1 MTDTEKIIYFSTEI
15 QKTASNLLNQMSGP
29 DFDSKSQ
36 LFLKEFGTFAAEFAN
51 RHQLQTT
58 LTTTT
63 QTTLTTT
70 TQTTRSPKRSAHKT
84 NKPLPPEERWADIA
98 IRKAASQFHL
108 PLKQVRQIFYQTP
121 DNLSK
126 KETSALKIAH
136 LIVNNYRRLADGQ

>member
-1 MTDTEKIIYFSTEI
+1 MTDTKKIIYFSTEI

-36 LFLKEFGTFAAEFAN
+36 LFLKEFGTFAANFAN

-58 LTTTT
+58 LA
-63 QTTLTTT
+63 TT

-84 NKPLPPEERWADIA
+84 NKQLPPEERWADIA

-108 PLKQVRQIFYQTP
+108 PRKRVRQIFYQTP
-121 DNLSK
+121 DDLSK
-126 KETSALKIAH
+126 TETSALKVAH
-136 LIVNNYRRLADGQ
+136 LIVNNYRRLASAQ

>member
-36 LFLKEFGTFAAEFAN
+36 LFLKEFGTFATEFAN

-58 LTTTT
+58 LTTTS
-63 QTTLTTT
+63 
-70 TQTTRSPKRSAHKT
+70 QTTRSPKRSAHKT

-98 IRKAASQFHL
+98 IRKAASQFNL
-108 PLKQVRQIFYQTP
+108 PLKQVRRIFYQTP

-126 KETSALKIAH
+126 TETSALKIAH
-136 LIVNNYRRLADGQ
+136 LIVNNYRRLADAQ

>member
-1 MTDTEKIIYFSTEI
+1 
-15 QKTASNLLNQMSGP
+15 MSGP

-36 LFLKEFGTFAAEFAN
+36 LFLKEFGTFAANFAN

-58 LTTTT
+58 LA
-63 QTTLTTT
+63 TT

-108 PLKQVRQIFYQTP
+108 PLKQVRLIFYQTP
-121 DNLSK
+121 DDLSQT
-126 KETSALKIAH
+126 ETSALKVAH
-136 LIVNNYRRLADGQ
+136 LIVNNYRRLANAQ